1 MKFGVLAQFKNE
13 AMAMEE
19 WIEHYFWQGADLL
32 ILLDNN
38 STDGGA
44 EIAKKHA
51 NVIVIDAPKKCAQ
64 VENYFSLGY
73 TCAIKQDVD
82 YLAVLDLDEF
92 MFGQDGKPLKQHLEQ
107 YFDQGYSQ
115 VSVNWTMFGSSGYEL
130 QPKSIRKSFL
140 WRKKHLQSNLKSV
153 FKTKD
158 LVQLKTH
165 KSIVRGLS
173 LEVIGG
179 IQLNHYKIQSKEF
192 FAKVKMKRGDSQ
204 FEHWNHSRDWQA
216 FHDNDFH
223 DLEDRLLLDLLE
235 NRPSFPIPSKVERYW
250 GIMEHNPFD
259 WKDRI
264 AFLSISLPICLV
276 LLCGLKGFP
285 LRVLSAAL
293 VVQACMLQNGND
305 SNQIERNRSFG
316 KACFTILAILSLFK
330 T

>member
-1 MKFGVLAQFKNE
+1 MKFGILAQFKNE

-115 VSVNWTMFGSSGYEL
+115 LSVNWTMFGSSGYEL

-158 LVQLKTH
+158 LVHLKTH
-165 KSIVRGLS
+165 
-173 LEVIGG
+173 
-179 IQLNHYKIQSKEF
+179 
-192 FAKVKMKRGDSQ
+192 
-204 FEHWNHSRDWQA
+204 
-216 FHDNDFH
+216 
-223 DLEDRLLLDLLE
+223 RLLLDLLE

-316 KACFTILAILSLFK
+316 RACFTILAILSLFK